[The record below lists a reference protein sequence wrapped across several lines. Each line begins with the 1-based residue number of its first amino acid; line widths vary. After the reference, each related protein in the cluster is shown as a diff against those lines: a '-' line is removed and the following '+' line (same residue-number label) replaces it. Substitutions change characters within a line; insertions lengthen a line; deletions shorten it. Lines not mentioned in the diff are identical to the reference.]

1 MKERVTLNLNLAT
14 KPRRNRRLFTA
25 LARALGVLLAV
36 LAALSVFV
44 VLKYGGESARL
55 RAAIAEKQRLQ
66 GDAQREEMRLKADI
80 DKEERLSRTRVD
92 LVNDIILKKT
102 FLWTSLFS
110 ELEKALPGSSYIT
123 SLSPD
128 FTGEGA
134 VALRLRVTSRSLDDL
149 LALIDNLSAQG
160 FKGIQVF
167 GESRNEDGRLITEI
181 SLTYERSL

>member
-1 MKERVTLNLNLAT
+1 MKEHVVLNLNLAT
-14 KPRRNRRLFTA
+14 KPRRNQRRYAA
-25 LARALGVLLAV
+25 LVCALGFLLVA

-66 GDAQREEMRLKADI
+66 GEAQLEEKRLKADI

-92 LVNDIILKKT
+92 LVNGIILKKT

-123 SLSPD
+123 SLSPG
-128 FTGEGA
+128 FTGDGTI
-134 VALRLRVTSRSLDDL
+134 ALRLRVTSRSLNDL
-149 LALIDNLSAQG
+149 LALIDNLTARG
-160 FKGIQVF
+160 FEHIQVG
-167 GESRNEDGRLITEI
+167 GETRSEEGRLIAEI
-181 SLTYERSL
+181 TLTYERSL

>member
-1 MKERVTLNLNLAT
+1 MTEHVALNLNLAT
-14 KPRRNRRLFTA
+14 KPRRNRRFFA
-25 LARALGVLLAV
+25 ASARALGLL
-36 LAALSVFV
+36 LAALVAMSVFV

-55 RAAIAEKQRLQ
+55 RAAIAEKQRFQ
-66 GDAQREEMRLKADI
+66 GEVQREEKRLTADI
-80 DKEERLSRTRVD
+80 NKEEGLSRTRVD
-92 LVNDIILKKT
+92 LVNGIILKKT

-123 SLSPD
+123 SLNPG
-128 FTGEGA
+128 FTGEGT

>member
-1 MKERVTLNLNLAT
+1 MNERVALNLNLAT
-14 KPRRNRRLFTA
+14 KPRRNRRLYAA

-44 VLKYGGESARL
+44 VLKYGGESARQ
-55 RAAIAEKQRLQ
+55 RAEIAGKQRLQ
-66 GDAQREEMRLKADI
+66 GEAQREEKRLAADI
-80 DKEERLSRTRVD
+80 DQEERLSRTRVD
-92 LVNDIILKKT
+92 LVNGIIKKKT

-123 SLSPD
+123 SLSPG
-128 FTGEGA
+128 FTSEGA

-149 LALIDNLSAQG
+149 LALIDNLDAQG
-160 FKGIQVF
+160 FKHIQVG

-181 SLTYERSL
+181 SLTYEHSL

>member
-1 MKERVTLNLNLAT
+1 MNERIALNLNLAT
-14 KPRRNRRLFTA
+14 KPRRNRRLYAA
-25 LARALGVLLAV
+25 LVRTLGFLLAV
-36 LAALSVFV
+36 LAALSVLV

-55 RAAIAEKQRLQ
+55 RVEIAGKQRLQ
-66 GDAQREEMRLKADI
+66 EEVQREEKRLKADN

-92 LVNDIILKKT
+92 LVNGIILKKT
-102 FLWTSLFS
+102 FLWTALFS

-123 SLSPD
+123 SLSPG
-128 FTGEGA
+128 FTSEGA

-167 GESRNEDGRLITEI
+167 GESRSVDGRLITEI

>member
-1 MKERVTLNLNLAT
+1 MKERIALNLNLAT
-14 KPRRNRRLFTA
+14 KPRRNRRLYAA

-55 RAAIAEKQRLQ
+55 RAEIAGKQRLQ
-66 GDAQREEMRLKADI
+66 GEVQREEKRLTADI

-92 LVNDIILKKT
+92 LVNGIILKKT

-123 SLSPD
+123 SLSPG
-128 FTGEGA
+128 FTADGA
-134 VALRLRVTSRSLDDL
+134 ITIQMRVTSRSLDDL
-149 LALIDNLSAQG
+149 LALIDNLVAQG
-160 FKGIQVF
+160 FKHIKPS
-167 GESRNEDGRLITEI
+167 GEFRNEDGRLITEI